1 MQVSTEKFINKFD
14 NYVLFSRLTEDYNPG
29 YNLSDS
35 SEGLSKEVRE
45 KKGYT
50 GFFAGGVG
58 EEGAGNAVDHQLH

>member
-35 SEGLSKEVRE
+35 SEGLFQRGGEPGYIGIFAE
-45 KKGYT
+45 KKKTYSRT
-50 GFFAGGVG
+50 LK
-58 EEGAGNAVDHQLH
+58 DYC